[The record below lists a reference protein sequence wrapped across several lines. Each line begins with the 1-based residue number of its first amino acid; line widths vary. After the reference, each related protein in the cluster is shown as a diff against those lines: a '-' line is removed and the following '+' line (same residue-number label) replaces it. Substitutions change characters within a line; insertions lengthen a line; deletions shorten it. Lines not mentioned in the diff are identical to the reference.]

1 MIQNLIPTAKILR
14 QSSKD
19 FFNPYMLKLSFLPL
33 VLSFLFWAV
42 IFYFFAPSIFGSL
55 FEMSKVELM
64 LENGFFSWIQDVL
77 DFVIKVTLFILF
89 VIVFFLLSMLS
100 NLVICAFLAE
110 KVVKFVHRTY
120 YSNLAMEGN
129 QSIFG
134 VVFFLFKAYLLYFFI
149 LVLLI
154 PLYFIPFVGA
164 FVMLFPSYWI
174 FKKTL
179 IADVGDMIFEK
190 NSLKKAQE
198 ENKKELRKLAISL
211 YALSLIP
218 FLNFFIPFYALL
230 GLSHFFFDVKN
241 KGKL

>member
-42 IFYFFAPSIFGSL
+42 VFYFFAPSAFSSL
-55 FEMSKVELM
+55 FEASKVELM
-64 LENGFFSWIQDVL
+64 LEGSWFSWLQGVM
-77 DFVIKVTLFILF
+77 DFVIKITLFILF
-89 VIVFFLLSMLS
+89 VVVFFLLSMLS
-100 NLVICAFLAE
+100 NLIICAFLAE

-120 YSNLAMEGN
+120 YSHVPMEGN
-129 QSIFG
+129 QSSFG
-134 VVFFLFKAYLLYFFI
+134 VVLFLIKTYLLYFFF

-164 FVMLFPSYWI
+164 FVVLFPNYWL

-179 IADVGDMIFEK
+179 IADVGDMIFSK
-190 NSLKKAQE
+190 NHLKVAQE
-198 ENKKELRKLAISL
+198 NSKKDLRKLTISL

-218 FLNFFIPFYALL
+218 LLNFFIPFYALL
-230 GLSHFFFDVKN
+230 GLSHFFFDVKS
-241 KGKL
+241 KGE